1 MVGLTCYISFA
12 KTNDSVC
19 FVNECK
25 FFTSFMNKICENP
38 VLKVFAE
45 MFVPSEYTIHYL
57 CVCVCALLFF
67 YSSRDHVPLGS
78 LIFSSEDN
86 ETAIPGG
93 SCSQSLYCGPFRS
106 RTASFA
112 ILPDEESDSCGVLC
126 ELFYIIFSSAIGLPL
141 IFCLM

>member
-1 MVGLTCYISFA
+1 MC
-12 KTNDSVC
+12 VC
-19 FVNECK
+19 
-25 FFTSFMNKICENP
+25 
-38 VLKVFAE
+38 
-45 MFVPSEYTIHYL
+45 L
-57 CVCVCALLFF
+57 CVCVCVCVHVCVRACVSVSVCVILFYFF
-67 YSSRDHVPLGS
+67 YLCRDHVPLGS

-93 SCSQSLYCGPFRS
+93 SCSQSLYCGPFRN

-112 ILPDEESDSCGVLC
+112 ILPDEASDGCGLLC